1 MHVTKLAVIGTALVA
16 AAIVTVAQFESRAS
30 ERTRAALATHT
41 TDIRQTASFVTDA
54 IKPAEDALFDKSFGG
69 PIRTVDW

>member
-16 AAIVTVAQFESRAS
+16 AAVVTVTQFESRAA
-30 ERTRAALATHT
+30 ERGRALHATNT
-41 TDIRQTASFVTDA
+41 TQIQRTSFVTDA
-54 IKPAEDALFDKSFGG
+54 IKPAEDAMSDKSFGG